1 MKQEEKSLKL
11 QKAEEQVRIA
21 QVRLAEVQREEK
33 QKERDRQNRHK
44 YMIGGTV
51 AKYFPECYSFSQE
64 EMCRIIAGAFKN
76 QGVQNLINLVIK
88 DRDKEVQES
97 EQNKD

>member
-21 QVRLAEVQREEK
+21 HVRLAEVQREEK

-44 YMIGGTV
+44 YMMGGTV

-64 EMCRIIAGAFKN
+64 EICRIIAGAFKN
-76 QGVQNLINLVIK
+76 PGVQNLISMVIK
-88 DRDKEVQES
+88 DRGNETQGSVE
-97 EQNKD
+97 NKG

>member
-21 QVRLAEVQREEK
+21 HVRLAEVQREEK
-33 QKERDRQNRHK
+33 QKERERQNRHK
-44 YMIGGTV
+44 YMMGGTV

-76 QGVQNLINLVIK
+76 PGVQNLISMVIK
-88 DRDKEVQES
+88 DRGNETQGSVVDKG
-97 EQNKD
+97 

>member
-44 YMIGGTV
+44 YMMGGTV

-76 QGVQNLINLVIK
+76 PGVQNLINMVIK
-88 DRDKEVQES
+88 DRENQTQES
-97 EQNKD
+97 EENKG

>member
-21 QVRLAEVQREEK
+21 HVRLAEVQREEK

-44 YMIGGTV
+44 YMMGGTV

-64 EMCRIIAGAFKN
+64 EICRIIAGAFKN
-76 QGVQNLINLVIK
+76 PGVQNLISMVLK
-88 DRDKEVQES
+88 DRGNETQEPA
-97 EQNKD
+97 ENKS

>member
-21 QVRLAEVQREEK
+21 HVRLAEVQREEK

-44 YMIGGTV
+44 YMMGGTV

-76 QGVQNLINLVIK
+76 PGVQTLISMVIK
-88 DRDKEVQES
+88 DWGNETQEYV
-97 EQNKD
+97 ENKG

>member
-1 MKQEEKSLKL
+1 MKQEEKSIKL

-21 QVRLAEVQREEK
+21 HVRLAEVQREEK

-44 YMIGGTV
+44 YMMGGTI

-97 EQNKD
+97 EQNKA

>member
-21 QVRLAEVQREEK
+21 YVRLAEVQREEK

-44 YMIGGTV
+44 YMMGGTV
-51 AKYFPECYSFSQE
+51 AKYFPECYTFSQE

-76 QGVQNLINLVIK
+76 PGVQNLISMVVK
-88 DRDKEVQES
+88 DRGNEAQES
-97 EQNKD
+97 VEIKG

>member
-21 QVRLAEVQREEK
+21 HVRLAEVQREEK

-44 YMIGGTV
+44 YMMGGTV

-64 EMCRIIAGAFKN
+64 DMCRIIAGAFKN
-76 QGVQNLINLVIK
+76 PGVQNLISMVIK
-88 DRDKEVQES
+88 DRGNQTQES
-97 EQNKD
+97 EENKG

>member
-1 MKQEEKSLKL
+1 
-11 QKAEEQVRIA
+11 
-21 QVRLAEVQREEK
+21 
-33 QKERDRQNRHK
+33 
-44 YMIGGTV
+44 MIGGTV